1 MGNISQKKGVY
12 FDLQLQ
18 VMTLTVVETK
28 AKDFKQ
34 LIISHLPSITE
45 RNEHMHVVHVLAFTQ
60 LDKV

>member
-1 MGNISQKKGVY
+1 MGKISQKKGVY

-18 VMTLTVVETK
+18 VMTLIVVETK

-34 LIISHLPSITE
+34 LIRSHLPSITE
-45 RNEHMHVVHVLAFTQ
+45 RNEHMQAHVLAFTQ